1 MALVFKTIRHALW
14 TPKARDF
21 IWDLASGG
29 LPTGRGAGLP
39 SSRCLVC
46 QSTRDDIA
54 HLLVCPYTLALQT
67 WLAAVLR
74 ALKLRPTEMSIL
86 LPLGYGGEQTG
97 AAASEAVRGAVAMA
111 MRAAR
116 AHMLMNHCGMRNH
129 DRATVNAAK
138 RELREHVDIDWL
150 HAQGRLEPQ
159 PDRLAHRRS
168 RPRTVADFRQRW
180 GGICVARTHQVAPVQ
195 YNRIMLPAEIGVDD
209 DY

>member
-1 MALVFKTIRHALW
+1 
-14 TPKARDF
+14 
-21 IWDLASGG
+21 
-29 LPTGRGAGLP
+29 
-39 SSRCLVC
+39 
-46 QSTRDDIA
+46 
-54 HLLVCPYTLALQT
+54 
-67 WLAAVLR
+67 
-74 ALKLRPTEMSIL
+74 
-86 LPLGYGGEQTG
+86 
-97 AAASEAVRGAVAMA
+97 MA

-116 AHMLMNHCGMRNH
+116 AHMLMNHCGMQNR

-138 RELREHVDIDWL
+138 LELREHVDIDWL

-195 YNRIMLPAEIGVDD
+195 YNHIMLPAGIGVDD